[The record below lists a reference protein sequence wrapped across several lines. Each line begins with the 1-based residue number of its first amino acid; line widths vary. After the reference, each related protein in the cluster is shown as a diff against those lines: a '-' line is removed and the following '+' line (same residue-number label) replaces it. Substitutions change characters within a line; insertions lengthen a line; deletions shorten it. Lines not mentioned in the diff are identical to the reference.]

1 MFGYVMINEPELRIR
16 EYDLYRSYYCG
27 LCEDLREHYGRFGQL
42 TLNYDTTFLGL
53 LLSCLYEPEDETFVK
68 SSCIVHP
75 FSKRPKRRNKYT
87 RYAAD
92 VTILLSWYSMR
103 DNWEDEQ
110 QIRGLAMSG
119 ILHGAFN
126 RAKERYPE
134 KAQVIADC
142 LERLH
147 ALEKQAS
154 DSSRSEQVQEV
165 SPDLLQSSQT
175 QEVSPGLLRSSHTQ
189 EVSPDQAGA
198 CFGDLMAELFA
209 CQHDEWEAPLR
220 RMGFFLGKFIYLL
233 DAYDDLEDDAES
245 GSFNP
250 LLPVRARMQENGA
263 DFDGYMRT
271 LLTMLMASCTRAFEI
286 LPIVENIDILRNIL
300 YAGVWTKFEEIYAKR
315 TGTGSENNISDNI
328 NENSNDNISEN
339 IHENISDNIS
349 DNINDNISETD
360 RERI

>member
-1 MFGYVMINEPELRIR
+1 MFGYVVINEPELRIR

-27 LCEDLREHYGRFGQL
+27 LCEDLKEHYGRFGQL

-165 SPDLLQSSQT
+165 SPD
-175 QEVSPGLLRSSHTQ
+175 
-189 EVSPDQAGA
+189 QAGA

-315 TGTGSENNISDNI
+315 TGSASAEESNKDNSIRNIDEDIDEDIDLSQSSQDQV
-328 NENSNDNISEN
+328 S
-339 IHENISDNIS
+339 
-349 DNINDNISETD
+349 T
-360 RERI
+360 

>member
-1 MFGYVMINEPELRIR
+1 MFGYVVINEPELRIR
-16 EYDLYRSYYCG
+16 EFDLYRSYYCG
-27 LCEDLREHYGRFGQL
+27 LCEELHEHYGRFGQL

-53 LLSCLYEPEDETFVK
+53 LLTCLYEPEDETFEK
-68 SSCIVHP
+68 ASCIAHP
-75 FSKRPKRRNKYT
+75 FSKRPRRRNKYT
-87 RYAAD
+87 QYAAH

-119 ILHGAFN
+119 ILHGGFK
-126 RAKERYPE
+126 RAKELYPE

-147 ALEKQAS
+147 TMEK
-154 DSSRSEQVQEV
+154 
-165 SPDLLQSSQT
+165 
-175 QEVSPGLLRSSHTQ
+175 Q

-209 CQHDEWEAPLR
+209 FRHDEWEEPLR
-220 RMGFFLGKFIYLL
+220 RMGYYLGKFIYLL
-233 DAYDDLEDDAES
+233 DAYDDLEDDAVS

-250 LLPVRARMQENGA
+250 LLPVRARMQENGS
-263 DFDGYMRT
+263 DFNVYMRT

-286 LPIVENIDILRNIL
+286 LPIVKNVDILRNIL

-315 TGTGSENNISDNI
+315 TGAFPDDNGSQHQDPA
-328 NENSNDNISEN
+328 
-339 IHENISDNIS
+339 
-349 DNINDNISETD
+349 
-360 RERI
+360 

>member
-1 MFGYVMINEPELRIR
+1 MFGYVVINEPELRIR
-16 EYDLYRSYYCG
+16 EFDLYRSYYCG
-27 LCEDLREHYGRFGQL
+27 LCEELHEHYGRFGQL
-42 TLNYDTTFLGL
+42 TLNYDTAFLGL
-53 LLSCLYEPEDETFVK
+53 LLTCLYEPEDETFEK
-68 SSCIVHP
+68 ASCIAHP
-75 FSKRPKRRNKYT
+75 FSKRPRRRNKYT
-87 RYAAD
+87 QYAAH

-119 ILHGAFN
+119 ILHGGFK
-126 RAKERYPE
+126 RAKELYPE

-147 ALEKQAS
+147 TMEK
-154 DSSRSEQVQEV
+154 
-165 SPDLLQSSQT
+165 
-175 QEVSPGLLRSSHTQ
+175 Q

-209 CQHDEWEAPLR
+209 FRHDEWEEPLR
-220 RMGFFLGKFIYLL
+220 RMGYYLGKFIYLL
-233 DAYDDLEDDAES
+233 DAYDDLEDDAVS

-263 DFDGYMRT
+263 DFNGYMRT

-286 LPIVENIDILRNIL
+286 LPIVQNVDILRNIL

-315 TGTGSENNISDNI
+315 TGACPDDNGSQHQDPA
-328 NENSNDNISEN
+328 
-339 IHENISDNIS
+339 
-349 DNINDNISETD
+349 
-360 RERI
+360 

>member
-1 MFGYVMINEPELRIR
+1 MFGYVVINEPELRIR

-27 LCEDLREHYGRFGQL
+27 LCEDLKEHYGRFGQL

-165 SPDLLQSSQT
+165 SP
-175 QEVSPGLLRSSHTQ
+175 GALRSSHTQ

-233 DAYDDLEDDAES
+233 DAYDDLEDDAVS

-250 LLPVRARMQENGA
+250 LLPVRARMQENGS
-263 DFDGYMRT
+263 DFNGYMRT

-286 LPIVENIDILRNIL
+286 LPIIDPDVEILRNIL
-300 YAGVWTKFEEIYAKR
+300 YSGVWCKYMA
-315 TGTGSENNISDNI
+315 IS
-328 NENSNDNISEN
+328 
-339 IHENISDNIS
+339 
-349 DNINDNISETD
+349 
-360 RERI
+360 RERGNDPVR

>member
-1 MFGYVMINEPELRIR
+1 MFGYVVINEPELRIR
-16 EYDLYRSYYCG
+16 EFDLYRSYYCG
-27 LCEDLREHYGRFGQL
+27 LCEELHEHYGRFGQL

-53 LLSCLYEPEDETFVK
+53 LLTCLYEPEDETFEK
-68 SSCIVHP
+68 ASCIAHP
-75 FSKRPKRRNKYT
+75 FSKRPRRRNKYT
-87 RYAAD
+87 QYAAH

-119 ILHGAFN
+119 ILHGGFK
-126 RAKERYPE
+126 RAKELCPE

-147 ALEKQAS
+147 TMEKQ
-154 DSSRSEQVQEV
+154 DV
-165 SPDLLQSSQT
+165 SPD
-175 QEVSPGLLRSSHTQ
+175 R
-189 EVSPDQAGA
+189 AGA

-209 CQHDEWEAPLR
+209 FRHDEWEEPLR
-220 RMGFFLGKFIYLL
+220 RMGYYLGKFIYLL
-233 DAYDDLEDDAES
+233 DAYDDLEDDAVS

-263 DFDGYMRT
+263 DFNGYMRT

-286 LPIVENIDILRNIL
+286 LPIVKNVDILRNIL

-315 TGTGSENNISDNI
+315 TGACPDDNGSQHQDPA
-328 NENSNDNISEN
+328 
-339 IHENISDNIS
+339 
-349 DNINDNISETD
+349 
-360 RERI
+360 

>member
-1 MFGYVMINEPELRIR
+1 MFGYVVINEPELRIR

-27 LCEDLREHYGRFGQL
+27 LCEDLRENYGRFGQL
-42 TLNYDTTFLGL
+42 TLNYDTAFLGL
-53 LLSCLYEPEDETFVK
+53 LLTCLYEPEDETFVRT
-68 SSCIVHP
+68 SCIAHP

-126 RAKERYPE
+126 SAKERHPK

-142 LERLH
+142 LDRLH
-147 ALEKQAS
+147 ELEKQTA
-154 DSSRSEQVQEV
+154 DSSQPAQ
-165 SPDLLQSSQT
+165 
-175 QEVSPGLLRSSHTQ
+175 TQ

-198 CFGDLMAELFA
+198 CFGGLMAELFVFE
-209 CQHDEWEAPLR
+209 HDEWEAPLS
-220 RMGFFLGKFIYLL
+220 RMGFYLGKFIYLL

-250 LLPVRARMQENGA
+250 LLPVRARMEQKGA
-263 DFDGYMRT
+263 DFDTYMRT

-286 LPIVENIDILRNIL
+286 LPIVKNIDILRNIL

-315 TGTGSENNISDNI
+315 TGTGPEKTAREDNPV
-328 NENSNDNISEN
+328 
-339 IHENISDNIS
+339 
-349 DNINDNISETD
+349 
-360 RERI
+360 